1 MNPAHTS
8 QIHGALPAPV
18 RWNAERTWSVALH
31 LRQPT
36 LFILRDHVNMMTDL
50 IRDWISGPPTDY
62 QKFVPM
68 IYAFRLELHHYEL
81 NLYVNDHNIIDK
93 PLIRDENGKVHHFR
107 IAVLTIILC
116 SAAYS
121 TGT

>member
-1 MNPAHTS
+1 
-8 QIHGALPAPV
+8 
-18 RWNAERTWSVALH
+18 
-31 LRQPT
+31 
-36 LFILRDHVNMMTDL
+36 MMTDL